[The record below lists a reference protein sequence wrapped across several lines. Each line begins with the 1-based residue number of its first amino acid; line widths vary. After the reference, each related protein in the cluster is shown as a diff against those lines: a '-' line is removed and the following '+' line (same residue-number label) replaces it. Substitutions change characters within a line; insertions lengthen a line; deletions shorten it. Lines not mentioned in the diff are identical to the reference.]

1 MMSHGVSLTKG
12 NPHVSRKFRLAR
24 YKNSPMDPPALIDS
38 LLSEDFGGIQKS
50 KVGLVNSRLP
60 AETS

>member
-12 NPHVSRKFRLAR
+12 NPLVSWKFRLVR

-38 LLSEDFGGIQKS
+38 FGF
-50 KVGLVNSRLP
+50 VTFRRLWRYP
-60 AETS
+60 KIESWIGKLMIAC